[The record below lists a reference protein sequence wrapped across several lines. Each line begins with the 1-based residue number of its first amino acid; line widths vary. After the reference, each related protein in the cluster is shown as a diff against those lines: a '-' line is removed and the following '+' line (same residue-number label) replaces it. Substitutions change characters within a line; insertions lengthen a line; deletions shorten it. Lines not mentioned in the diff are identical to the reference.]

1 MRYNRCMDRHSP
13 LNSVLQLIAGD
24 SNIASAFREACQMN
38 LPGDA
43 GMMAWRDS
51 GVTGSPVT
59 IPAGP
64 YDNA

>member
-13 LNSVLQLIAGD
+13 PKTVLDLIAGD
-24 SNIASAFREACQMN
+24 GNVSTAFRDAIQRN
-38 LPGDA
+38 LPGDC
-43 GMMAWRDS
+43 GMMAWREC
-51 GVTGSPVT
+51 GVTGSPFT